1 MTDRPRTT
9 RFRLAPEIDARLLLR
24 AVVVQFAPW
33 AGLGLFFTAAIL
45 VVSLF
50 RSGELARVTRAVSVA
65 PIVTAS
71 AIGAVRALHA
81 VVVLLAARRRRGS
94 PDR

>member
-1 MTDRPRTT
+1 MNGQPPST

-24 AVVVQFAPW
+24 ACVVQLAPW
-33 AGLGLFFTAAIL
+33 AALGLFFTAAIL

-50 RSGELARVTRAVSVA
+50 RSGELARMTRAVSIA
-65 PIVTAS
+65 PLVTLS
-71 AIGAVRALHA
+71 AIGVVRALRA
-81 VVVLLAARRRRGS
+81 VAVLLAARRTRGS